1 MLDESG
7 RYAFADGP
15 AERSLSWVLSAIDAH
30 VVPEEASG
38 ALVTQLF
45 ASGKADAAISGPW
58 LAADLTSS
66 VAPATDADLRS
77 EEHTSELHSPD
88 HPLCPL
94 LLQKNQTPPTH
105 TDPP

>member
-66 VAPATDADLRS
+66 VAPATDADLPGALAYRVVPIPPVV
-77 EEHTSELHSPD
+77 EGGPPTP
-88 HPLCPL
+88 PL
-94 LLQKNQTPPTH
+94 LTPPRAML
-105 TDPP
+105 P